1 MDIKLRQEMPADY
14 RETENVVREA
24 FFNHFSPGCCE
35 HYLMHIMRDCPA
47 FVPELD
53 FVAQDGGRIVGN
65 VVYMK
70 GVINGDDG
78 KEYEVLSLGPLAV
91 LPEYQRRGIGS
102 RLIEHTKNLARE
114 NGFRAVLLCG
124 DPEYYSRQ
132 GFIPAER
139 LGIRT
144 ADDMYADAL
153 QVCEL
158 YENALSEAKGC
169 YVENA
174 IYEINE
180 ADAAEFDKA
189 FPFKEKVS
197 GTPMQK
203 RFETIV
209 AMRRK
214 AFP

>member
-1 MDIKLRQEMPADY
+1 MPADY